1 MIEPLKAIAGR
12 TTMTKPSCA
21 DPKKAY
27 SNTMNNAV
35 LGQKLNINCNN
46 ERVVSNR
53 KIDYYA

>member
-12 TTMTKPSCA
+12 TTMTKPSCTN
-21 DPKKAY
+21 PNKAY
-27 SNTMNNAV
+27 QNTMNNV
-35 LGQKLNINCNN
+35 SFGQRLNINCNN